1 MNIFDPHA
9 SVVADYRDFVRSFF
23 TVADERARAFVEQT
37 LDTEARLW
45 PDFLLQ
51 VSPSYDRVATV
62 DDLAAAGK
70 LHPET
75 AQIFR
80 TPESKPSGEHIS
92 SWQIDFNERA
102 VFSRR
107 RKTDFQ

>member
-1 MNIFDPHA
+1 MNIFDLHSA
-9 SVVADYRDFVRSFF
+9 VVADYRDFVRSFF
-23 TVADERARAFVEQT
+23 TVSDDRARAFVGQT
-37 LDTEARLW
+37 LDREARLW

-51 VSPSYDRVATV
+51 VSPSYDRVAKV

-80 TPESKPSGEHIS
+80 TLEGEPFYLYKHQVEALEQADAGASYVVIL
-92 SWQIDFNERA
+92 
-102 VFSRR
+102 
-107 RKTDFQ
+107 